1 MTTQKVTTENLVE
14 RFKLI
19 HGDKFCYDL
28 VSYVNAKTP
37 VKIICKT
44 HGVFEQKP
52 YSHLNGSGCLDCKRT
67 TIGQLKRKSQQHF
80 IEEATALHSGKFD
93 YSKVVY
99 KNNRVKVIIICP
111 EHGEYFQSPSIH
123 LKTNGCPKCTAERLG
138 KERRTTRED
147 LIDKL
152 NKIHENK
159 YDYSETIFKTI
170 RDDIVINCK
179 IHGKFIQLTKNHLS
193 GSGCPACN
201 STGFVS
207 NKPANFY
214 IATNGF
220 LTKVGI
226 TNKHP
231 TLRLKDVSNSAKSNF
246 ELIEYFSFENGRDAL
261 SLETY
266 MLQKLN
272 SSYEV
277 CNTYF
282 DGSKE
287 CFHDVPY
294 QFIQQNVGKFLLTI

>member
-1 MTTQKVTTENLVE
+1 MAKVTTESLIT
-14 RFKLI
+14 RFEKV
-19 HGDKFCYDL
+19 HGKTYNYKFVNYRGSKNQVIILCY
-28 VSYVNAKTP
+28 K
-37 VKIICKT
+37 
-44 HGVFEQKP
+44 HGLFKQLP
-52 YSHLNGSGCLDCKRT
+52 YNHLEGSGCPRCKAEL
-67 TIGQLKRKSQQHF
+67 IGNIKRRSVADF
-80 IEEATALHSGKFD
+80 IEEAS
-93 YSKVVY
+93 
-99 KNNRVKVIIICP
+99 II
-111 EHGEYFQSPSIH
+111 H
-123 LKTNGCPKCTAERLG
+123 K
-138 KERRTTRED
+138 
-147 LIDKL
+147 
-152 NKIHENK
+152 NK
-159 YDYSETIFKTI
+159 YDYSCVGEIKSKFSVVDIICPIHGIFKQS
-170 RDDIVINCK
+170 VN
-179 IHGKFIQLTKNHLS
+179 NHLRTTGCQECGKES
-193 GSGCPACN
+193 SGLNRRSSLFDFISKSSAVHGSYYDYSKIVYEGSRKNVIIVCPEHGDFSQNPHIHMVGSGCPACN

-272 SSYEV
+272 SNYEV